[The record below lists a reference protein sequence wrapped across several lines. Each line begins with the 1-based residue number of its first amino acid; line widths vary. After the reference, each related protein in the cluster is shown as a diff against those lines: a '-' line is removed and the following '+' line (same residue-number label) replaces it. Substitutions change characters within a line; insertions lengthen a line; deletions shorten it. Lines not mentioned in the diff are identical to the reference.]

1 MTGPP
6 DREESIR
13 LLEEENNALI
23 RHHLSLEPSEM
34 GEEAYEEA
42 LREALEREG
51 HLARLR
57 EDSPHTYY
65 AGRLLR
71 SRTLVALE
79 DTEEVLVY
87 DEGAYHPH
95 GEAVVRAWTEAAYRE
110 SEGKSPK
117 SHLVNEVLAIVHRR
131 TYVPRDGFNPPG
143 LLCLRNGVL
152 DPLTGKMR
160 PHAPEPRF
168 TVQLPVAYDPDARC
182 PRFLRFL
189 EEVLPDPKAREAV
202 QLLFGYCLEPGNRYH
217 RAFMFHGSGANGKST
232 LQGVLRALLGPKNV
246 SAETLQTLSK
256 SLYATANLWGR
267 LANVCPD
274 IPPRPLRY
282 TDVFLGLTGGDAV
295 RGERKFRDAFE
306 FVNPAKL
313 IFSANELPPVDNKT
327 FAFWRR
333 WVAIDFPNRFTG
345 NDANPRLLETLTLDA
360 ELSGVLNWALAGLE
374 ALRARGGFPEEDLAE
389 DLREKWQR
397 RSDSLY
403 WFLQERVEADPQ
415 GWVAKADFNQAY
427 ADFCEE
433 HDVVKKK
440 LTVVGTELPERAPQV
455 RTTRVRVG
463 GPQVW
468 GWAGIRLRE
477 EDEEDE

>member
-1 MTGPP
+1 MSDLPA
-6 DREESIR
+6 REEALQ

-23 RHHLSLEPSEM
+23 RHHLSLEPSEL

-51 HLARLR
+51 HLIRLR

-65 AGRLLR
+65 AERLLR
-71 SRTLVALE
+71 SRTLVTLE
-79 DTEEVLVY
+79 DTEEVMVY

-152 DPLTGKMR
+152 NPLTGELR

-168 TVQLPVAYDPDARC
+168 TIQLPVSFDSGASC

-189 EEVLPDPKAREAV
+189 GEVLPNEEGREIA
-202 QLLFGYCLEPGNRYH
+202 QLLFGYTLELGNRYH

-232 LQGVLRALLGPKNV
+232 LQGVLRALLGPKSV

-256 SLYATANLWGR
+256 SRFATASLWGR
-267 LANVCPD
+267 LANICPD
-274 IPPRPLRY
+274 IPATPLRY
-282 TDVFLGLTGGDAV
+282 TDVFKGLTGGDAV
-295 RGERKFRDAFE
+295 RGERKFRDTFE

-313 IFSANELPPVDNKT
+313 IFSANELPPVDDKT
-327 FAFWRR
+327 YAFWRR
-333 WVAIDFPNRFTG
+333 WIIVDFPNRFVG
-345 NDANPRLLETLTLDA
+345 DDANPRLLETLTLDE
-360 ELSGVLNWALAGLE
+360 ELSGVLNWALAGLD
-374 ALRARGGFPEEDLAE
+374 ALRARGGFPEGQAD
-389 DLREKWQR
+389 DLREEWQR

-403 WFLQERVEADPQ
+403 WFLQERVEVDPQ
-415 GWVAKADFNQAY
+415 GWVAKADFNEAY
-427 ADFCEE
+427 AAFCEAK
-433 HDVVKKK
+433 DVAKRSIE
-440 LTVVGTELPERAPQV
+440 LVGHQLPEHLAQV
-455 RTTRVRVG
+455 RTTRKRRG

-477 EDEEDE
+477 EGEEDG